1 MFRIGEFA
9 RLNRVSAKL
18 LRHYDDIGLLKPV
31 EIDRQTGYRH
41 YSAGQIPVL
50 NRIMALKDLGFSLSE
65 ISELMKSNL
74 TSEEMVGILKTRRI
88 QIQNVIEKEK
98 YRLGRVE
105 NLIGLF
111 KREVEIMNY
120 DIVVKAV
127 ESFRVASIRDQISD
141 YGDQGHLWEELVTHI
156 EKHGA
161 RMLAGCFAS
170 YYGEIDGKGVD
181 AEVFEPIDRDIPG
194 TERIK
199 VHFMP
204 AVPQMASI
212 IHVGAYDGISLA
224 YASITKWIE
233 ENGYRITG
241 SEREIYL
248 KGEWNSK
255 DTSEYIT
262 EIQFPVDKKKSE

>member
-18 LRHYDDIGLLKPV
+18 LRHYDDIGLLKPA

-65 ISELMKSNL
+65 ISELLKCSL
-74 TSEEMVGILKTRRI
+74 SPEEMVGILKTRRI
-88 QIQNVIEKEK
+88 QIQNVIEEEK
-98 YRLGRVE
+98 FRLGKVE
-105 NLIGLF
+105 NLISLF

-120 DIVVKAV
+120 DIVVKSV
-127 ESFRVASIRDQISD
+127 DSYRVASLRDYISD
-141 YGDQGHLWEELVTHI
+141 YGDQGHLWEELVSHI

-161 RMLAGCFAS
+161 RLLAGCFVS
-170 YYGEIDGKGVD
+170 YHGENDGKGVD

-204 AVPQMASI
+204 EVPHMASI
-212 IHVGAYDGISLA
+212 IHVGAYEGISLA
-224 YASITKWIE
+224 YAAITKWIE
-233 ENGYRITG
+233 DNGYRIIG
-241 SEREIYL
+241 DEREIYL
-248 KGEWNSK
+248 KGEWNSE

-262 EIQFPVDKKKSE
+262 EIQLPVEKK

>member
-18 LRHYDDIGLLKPV
+18 LRHYDDIGLLEPA

-65 ISELMKSNL
+65 ISELLKSSL
-74 TSEEMVGILKTRRI
+74 SSEEMVGILKTRRI
-88 QIQNVIEKEK
+88 QIQNVIDKEK
-98 YRLGRVE
+98 SRLGKVD
-105 NLIGLF
+105 NLIDLF

-120 DIVVKAV
+120 NIVVKSV
-127 ESFRVASIRDQISD
+127 ESFRVASLRDIISD
-141 YGDQGHLWEELVTHI
+141 YGDQGRLWEELVSHI
-156 EKHGA
+156 ENHGA

-170 YYGEIDGKGVD
+170 YYGEIEGKGVD

-194 TERIK
+194 AERIK

-204 AVPQMASI
+204 AVSQMASI
-212 IHVGAYDGISLA
+212 IHVGPYEGISLA
-224 YASITKWIE
+224 YASVTKWIE
-233 ENGYRITG
+233 DNSFRITG
-241 SEREIYL
+241 NEREIYL
-248 KGEWNSK
+248 KGEWNSQ

-262 EIQFPVDKKKSE
+262 EIQFPVNKK